1 MSSDVVLTSALRSNL
16 ASLQNTQNLIDQTQ
30 LRLATGLSVNSALDG
45 PSNFFAAQALD
56 NRASDFSRLLD
67 GISQSIRTIEEADNG
82 ITGLTSLVEQAQS
95 IVDSARDELASS
107 DGDARL
113 VGTVDLADTADVT
126 ALAGINAG
134 DSFNIITTDAQG
146 QQITETITI
155 NAVSAQSLAAT
166 ITDTFADNQNGEV
179 TASLSEEGFLQIES
193 SNGQS
198 FRVEGNAAGTP
209 LSGVGFDSLG
219 IGDAFEDTVR
229 DATIVASTTVIAG
242 DTAQSI
248 SLFESSGNL
257 AEAGDLITGDFLDTD
272 GNTVLSGLAAG
283 DTITLNVND
292 NGNTETATIT
302 LTASSTFQDV
312 VDSINQDTDVNQLIE
327 ANFDS
332 ATGTISLTSLS
343 DTVNNAELSFTTA
356 NPTTFDIGLGD
367 PTGNLD
373 PTGGPAGVFESV
385 LSFNNSTES
394 LDALAAD
401 FNTIRD
407 QIDSLVNDAQFR
419 GVNLLN
425 GDDLSTFFNE
435 DNSSS
440 LTTEGAVFTANGLGI
455 TEATFRSET
464 DIELSAT
471 QALAG
476 LESVRNFGSSLA
488 NSLAIIQ
495 TREDFTQ
502 STIST
507 LQAGADDLTVA
518 DQNEEGAN
526 LLALQTRQSL
536 GITSLSLASQSQ
548 QAVLQLF

>member
-394 LDALAAD
+394 LDALAAN

-407 QIDSLVNDAQFR
+407 QIDSLVNDAP
-419 GVNLLN
+419 V
-425 GDDLSTFFNE
+425 SYTH
-435 DNSSS
+435 
-440 LTTEGAVFTANGLGI
+440 LTLPTI
-455 TEATFRSET
+455 Y
-464 DIELSAT
+464 
-471 QALAG
+471 
-476 LESVRNFGSSLA
+476 SV
-488 NSLAIIQ
+488 
-495 TREDFTQ
+495 
-502 STIST
+502 
-507 LQAGADDLTVA
+507 
-518 DQNEEGAN
+518 
-526 LLALQTRQSL
+526 
-536 GITSLSLASQSQ
+536 
-548 QAVLQLF
+548 